1 MESFGPRPLVPQRR
15 RCSEAD
21 IERRLVA
28 EVRKAGGL
36 CLKFTSPS
44 TRGVPDRIVL
54 LPGGVMVFVELKA
67 PGRKPTRLQ
76 RIMHERI
83 RALGFRVAV
92 VDSLDGIGEVVA

>member
-1 MESFGPRPLVPQRR
+1 MSESAL
-15 RCSEAD
+15 
-21 IERRLVA
+21 ERRLVA

-54 LPGGVMVFVELKA
+54 MPGGVMAFVELKA

-76 RIMHERI
+76 KIMHERI
-83 RALGFRVAV
+83 RALGFRVV
-92 VDSLDGIGEVVA
+92 VIDSAEGIREVVA

>member
-1 MESFGPRPLVPQRR
+1 MKQHDARLVLHHKASES
-15 RCSEAD
+15 D

-28 EVRKAGGL
+28 EVRKAGGM

-54 LPGGVMVFVELKA
+54 MPGGVMRFVELKA

-83 RALGFRVAV
+83 MALGFRVAV
-92 VDSLDGIGEVVA
+92 VDSQEGIREVVA

>member
-1 MESFGPRPLVPQRR
+1 MSESAL
-15 RCSEAD
+15 
-21 IERRLVA
+21 ERRLVA
-28 EVRKAGGL
+28 EARKAGGM

-54 LPGGVMVFVELKA
+54 LPGGVMSFVELKA

-83 RALGFRVAV
+83 RELGFRVAV
-92 VDSLDGIGEVVA
+92 VDSLDGIGEVVT